1 MQKQDLKDLIS
12 KGNKLYER
20 VLKREFHFDQPYSI
34 IDLEYTRNLLSDFKM
49 LSGELPKIEGPKSL
63 DEILVYE
70 LSKICNNQ
78 IQNLEDEFNPS
89 IKTPEQVISMYEVT
103 SKDLDEIKKWLSTN
117 KDKVIA
123 ANLRQMEAYSSSRRS
138 EVALGSPKIRVD
150 AEFLVLRYVDNF
162 KKVLSE
168 FFSDFPGVPQ
178 LLDEYIISVESDNS
192 RSYADK
198 VAKASYLSVAKC
210 CYMLDGKINLIPERL
225 ISLLGHEVLGHCLN
239 YINTD
244 LSDLPLYIK
253 ENLNAMTS
261 ASKESVADHFESL
274 VFEFLNGN
282 KNAADSMGFEEDFE
296 NIYNRFKDTRILM
309 DYWNKLSMVG
319 YWILSN
325 TKVDDFNKQV
335 KELLT
340 YSIDIK
346 WPASFVNRHRQDWNR
361 STGLLLPKF
370 VSELRYSVNPVKEML
385 AGVNDA
391 RKSKI
396 EKLILVGNWTPTSL
410 KYWISVNS

>member
-103 SKDLDEIKKWLSTN
+103 SKDLDE
-117 KDKVIA
+117 
-123 ANLRQMEAYSSSRRS
+123 
-138 EVALGSPKIRVD
+138 
-150 AEFLVLRYVDNF
+150 F

-225 ISLLGHEVLGHCLN
+225 ISLLGHEVIGHCLN